1 MARGGGS
8 QRGTLGGRTA
18 LRTQLANQNDAT
30 GRTERIDL
38 YTTLLDDGTL
48 FYVIGVAPENE
59 YSAYQQ
65 VFNRVAG
72 SIKFTR

>member
-8 QRGTLGGRTA
+8 GRGTIGGRSA
-18 LRTQLANQNDAT
+18 LRTQLANQNEAT

-38 YTTLLDDGTL
+38 FTTLLDDNTL
-48 FYVIGVAPENE
+48 FYVIGVAPDNE
-59 YSAYQQ
+59 YNAYQQ